1 MNYKFLIY
9 ISYNYAIPIGKP
21 LQLEIEKRGDT
32 VKWFTDIEETNKH
45 FTSEEDV
52 LYTIKDVIFYKP
64 DIVLTATDDVPDFIT
79 GIKAQIFH
87 GFFAQKRPSANNNF
101 YHFRIRGFFDLYC
114 TQGPTTTSKFKELA
128 QKKKYF
134 DVIETGW
141 SKVDPL
147 FPLDGIENN
156 QTPTILIASTFTPRL
171 SLAHNENLFQ
181 EIVRLSSTGRYRFKL
196 VLHPKMNSEIVSKWK
211 SINSPFFTFYDTT
224 DLIPLFK
231 KANILFADN
240 TSAIQEFLLQ
250 KKIVV
255 SFKHTFKH
263 NYLMHVDEAKDIEKI
278 FEKALEE
285 PIEIIKNI
293 KTFLLELHPYFD
305 GKSSKRVIDSSI
317 SFLHQDKSYLKS
329 KPLNLLRKYKIRKKL
344 NYFTFK
350 TFKKPYTIDNK
361 NHINSTQKGSTSINT
376 VKLSSV
382 IITYNEE
389 EHLEKCLSSL
399 VKVSDEI
406 IVVDSFST
414 DKTKE
419 ICRAFNVTFI
429 EHKFEGYIEQK
440 NFAISMASNDYI
452 LSLDGDEAISEELKD
467 SILKVKQN
475 WDCDGYYSNRLN
487 NYCGQWIKHSDW
499 YPDKKLRLFKKESGE
514 WKGINPHD
522 SYTLK
527 KGKKAGKLKGDLLHW
542 IYRDYNEHK
551 QKTENFSTIAAGAY
565 YKLGIKSSLFKIVYR
580 PSWAFFKSYFLRLG
594 FLDGKKGYRICLQ
607 TYCVTSLKY
616 KKLYKHWHSK

>member
-1 MNYKFLIY
+1 MNRKFLIY

-21 LQLEIEKRGDT
+21 LQTEIEKRGDT
-32 VKWFTDIEETNKH
+32 VKWFTDIEKTNKY

-52 LYTIKDVIFYKP
+52 LYTIKDVIFYQP
-64 DIVLTATDDVPDFIT
+64 DIVLTATDDVPDFIS
-79 GIKAQIFH
+79 GIKVQIFH
-87 GFFAQKRPSANNNF
+87 GFFAQKRPTSNNKF

-114 TQGPTTTSKFKELA
+114 TQGPSTTSVFTEISK
-128 QKKKYF
+128 QKKYF

-147 FPLDGIENN
+147 FPVENKRN
-156 QTPTILIASTFTPRL
+156 EHFPTILIASTFTPRL
-171 SLAHNENLFQ
+171 SLAYNEKLFE
-181 EIVRLSSTGRYRFKL
+181 EIVRLSSTEKYKFNM
-196 VLHPKMNSEIVSKWK
+196 VLHPKMNPEIIAKWK
-211 SINSPFFTFYDTT
+211 SIKSPNFTFYDTT
-224 DLIPLFK
+224 DLVPLFK
-231 KANILFADN
+231 KADILFADN

-263 NYLMHVDEAKDIEKI
+263 NYLIHVDKAEDIEKV
-278 FEKALEE
+278 FEKAFKK
-285 PIEIIKNI
+285 PTEIIKNI
-293 KTFLLELHPYFD
+293 EAFLLKLHPYFD
-305 GKSSKRVIDSSI
+305 GKSSERVINSTI
-317 SFLHQDKSYLKS
+317 TFLHKDKSYLKS
-329 KPLNLLRKYKIRKKL
+329 KPINLIRKFKIRNKL
-344 NYFTFK
+344 DYFTFK
-350 TFKKPYTIDNK
+350 TYKKPYTIDN
-361 NHINSTQKGSTSINT
+361 NHTNSSQKDNTSLNS
-376 VKLSSV
+376 VKLSAV

-399 VKVSDEI
+399 VDVSDEI
-406 IVVDSFST
+406 IVIDSFST
-414 DKTKE
+414 DRTKE
-419 ICRAFNVTFI
+419 ICKAFNVTFI
-429 EHKFEGYIEQK
+429 EHEFEGYIEQK
-440 NFAISMASNDYI
+440 NYAISKASNNYI
-452 LSLDGDEAISEELKD
+452 LSLDGDEALSEELKD

-475 WDCDGYYSNRLN
+475 WDCDGYYSKRLN

-527 KGKKAGKLKGDLLHW
+527 KGKSAGKLKGDLLHW
-542 IYRDYNEHK
+542 IYRDYDEHK

-565 YKLGIKSSLFKIVYR
+565 YKLGIKSSIFKIVYR
-580 PSWAFFKSYFLRLG
+580 PAWAFFKSYFLRLG

-616 KKLYKHWHSK
+616 KKLYKHWHQK